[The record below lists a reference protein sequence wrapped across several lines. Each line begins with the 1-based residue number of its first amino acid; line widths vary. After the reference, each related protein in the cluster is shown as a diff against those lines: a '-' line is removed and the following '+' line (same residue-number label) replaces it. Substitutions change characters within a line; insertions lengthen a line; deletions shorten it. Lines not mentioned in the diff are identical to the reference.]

1 MNNVLSFVDTS
12 IFPPRYDFISCQVP
26 CHRRDGPD
34 GGEGSLRGAAE
45 AAGDDEQRGDEARP
59 EADLHDVRHA
69 VAGAQDP
76 GPRQEEEADDLRPE
90 AHRANGDGRRQ
101 GQAEDRGH
109 HSEGFHQYHY

>member
-1 MNNVLSFVDTS
+1 MSSVSLFSTNIL
-12 IFPPRYDFISCQVP
+12 FISWQVP

-90 AHRANGDGRRQ
+90 AHRADGDGRRQ
-101 GQAEDRGH
+101 RPAEDRGH
-109 HSEGFHQYHY
+109 HTEGLHHYHY